1 MAVDIPIWPGSSSF
15 STGSTPYGFYD
26 DDVDFQSEAD
36 KVAKWCAIRL
46 GYPITDVELQDID
59 FYACFEEAVSEY
71 SNQVNQFN
79 IQQNLLSLIGSTTG
93 SNVTHRNISANLG
106 GVVQL
111 AEEYGVEA
119 GTNGNV
125 TVYSASIAVTQSIQ
139 KYDLNALVRDVHAP
153 SQSIEIK
160 KVHHYASPAA
170 LRFYDPYLGNQ
181 AMLDSFGFGAYSAGV
196 SFLMMPMYADLLRV
210 QAIEFN
216 DLMRKSS
223 YGFDL
228 HNNVLTILPDPAKN
242 FTLWLEYI
250 VKEDR
255 SDPLKYSGGTVSDMS
270 NAPYQ
275 RMQYIHINSVGRQWI
290 YKYALAMAKET
301 LGWIRSKY
309 GNSIPIPNAETQL
322 NGSELLSAAQTE
334 RDQLIQELRE
344 MLETTT
350 RQRLLEAKANES
362 EQLNNSLN
370 FIPLKVYIG

>member
-15 STGSTPYGFYD
+15 TTGSTPYGFYD
-26 DDVDFQSEAD
+26 TDVDFQTDAD

-46 GYPITDVELQDID
+46 GYPIIDIELQDID
-59 FYACFEEAVSEY
+59 FYACFEEAIAEY

-93 SNVTHRNISANLG
+93 SNVTHRNVSANLG
-106 GVVQL
+106 GIVQL

-125 TVYSASIAVTQSIQ
+125 TVHSASINVTASVQR
-139 KYDLNALVRDVHAP
+139 YDLNALIRDINAP

-160 KVHHYASPAA
+160 KVHHYASPAS

-181 AMLDSFGFGAYSAGV
+181 AMLDTFGFGAYSAGV

-228 HNNVLTILPDPAKN
+228 RNNVLTILPDPVKN
-242 FTLWLEYI
+242 FKLWVEYI
-250 VKEDR
+250 IKEDR
-255 SDPLKYSGGTVSDMS
+255 SNPLKYPDSTVSDMS
-270 NAPYQ
+270 NAPYD

-301 LGWIRSKY
+301 LGWVRSKY
-309 GNSIPIPNAETQL
+309 GNSLPIPNAETQL
-322 NGSELLSAAQTE
+322 NGGELLSAAQTE
-334 RDQLIQELRE
+334 KDQLVQELRE
-344 MLETTT
+344 MLESTT

-362 EQLNNSLN
+362 EQLNNSLAA
-370 FIPLKVYIG
+370 IPLKIYIG